1 MLFEEIQVLHA
12 CHFFL
17 FKFSKKVNFQDL
29 RSPVY
34 REASF
39 IAQVSPGVTRNSL
52 RGLSTQAILMGI
64 PFPHTLGCPVYA
76 GTAAANTPFTKAWS
90 IAFVW

>member
-39 IAQVSPGVTRNSL
+39 IAQVSPGAAQNSL
-52 RGLSTQAILMGI
+52 RGLSAQAILMGI
-64 PFPHTLGCPVYA
+64 PFPHALGCPTQV
-76 GTAAANTPFTKAWS
+76 G
-90 IAFVW
+90 